1 MGMPVKKSLLEC
13 IGGTPL
19 VEATKL
25 CPDSAV
31 RVFLKLEGF
40 NASGSV
46 KDRPAL
52 YMVRDAIRSGRL
64 RPGMTILEA
73 TSGNLGIALSMI
85 GSREGYPVTLVAPR
99 SITEERKKLISF
111 YGTEIIYTD
120 GPTTRDSITRALILA
135 EENPAYCFL
144 YQYANPANALA
155 HYETTGRELI
165 EQLPEVDVVVS
176 GLGSA
181 GTLMGTG
188 RRVKEHN
195 PQARL
200 IAVEPYPGS
209 RLQGLRNIEEDG
221 YSPPILDLDLLDGR
235 LLVSGEHAHLMVREA
250 ARKEGIFLGMSAGA
264 VLYGALHVARSMQSG
279 NVVAILADAGWKYMS
294 IGICEES
301 LPGDIGNEALIKAW

>member
-1 MGMPVKKSLLEC
+1 MGIPVKHSLLEC
-13 IGGTPL
+13 IGDTPL
-19 VEATKL
+19 LEATKL
-25 CPDSAV
+25 LPGSAV
-31 RVFLKLEGF
+31 RIFLKLEGF

-52 YMVRDAIRSGRL
+52 YMVRDAIQTGRL
-64 RPGMTILEA
+64 KPGMTILEA

-99 SITEERKKLISF
+99 NITEERKKLISF

-120 GPTTRDSITRALILA
+120 GPTTKDSITHALKLA
-135 EENPAYCFL
+135 EKNPSYCFL
-144 YQYANPANALA
+144 YQYANPANPLA

-195 PQARL
+195 PRAKV

-221 YSPPILDLDLLDGR
+221 YAPPILDLDMLDGR
-235 LLVSGEHAHLMVREA
+235 LLVSGENAHLMVREA
-250 ARKEGIFLGMSAGA
+250 ARKEGVFLGMSAGA
-264 VLYGALHVARSMQSG
+264 VLYGALRVASSMKSG
-279 NVVAILADAGWKYMS
+279 NVVAVLADAGWKYMS
-294 IGICEES
+294 VGICEES
-301 LPGDIGNEALIKAW
+301 LPGEIGNEALIRAW

>member
-1 MGMPVKKSLLEC
+1 MDMPVRKSMLEC
-13 IGGTPL
+13 IGNTPL
-19 VEATKL
+19 VEATRL
-25 CPDSAV
+25 CPGSAV

-99 SITEERKKLISF
+99 GITEERKKLIAF

-120 GPTTRDSITRALILA
+120 GPTTKDSIARALTLA
-135 EENPAYCFL
+135 EQDPSYCFL

-155 HYETTGRELI
+155 HYETTGHELI
-165 EQLPEVDVVVS
+165 TQLPEVDVVVS

-195 PQARL
+195 PRARL

-209 RLQGLRNIEEDG
+209 RLQGLRNLEEDG
-221 YSPPILDLDLLDGR
+221 YSPPILDLELLDGR
-235 LLVSGEHAHLMVREA
+235 LLVSGENAHLMVREA

-264 VLYGALHVARSMQSG
+264 VLYGALRVAHSMQRG
-279 NVVAILADAGWKYMS
+279 NVVAVLADAGWKYMS

-301 LPGDIGNEALIKAW
+301 LPGEIGNEALIKAW

>member
-1 MGMPVKKSLLEC
+1 MGMPVTRSMLEC

-19 VEATKL
+19 VEATRL
-25 CPDSAV
+25 CPDCAV

-40 NASGSV
+40 NASGSI

-52 YMVRDAIRSGRL
+52 YMVQDAIRTGRL
-64 RPGMTILEA
+64 QPGMTILEA

-99 SITEERKKLISF
+99 NITEERKKLISF
-111 YGTEIIYTD
+111 YGSTIIYTD
-120 GPTTRDSITRALILA
+120 GPTTKDSIAHALLLA
-135 EENPAYCFL
+135 ESDPAYCFL

-165 EQLPEVDVVVS
+165 EQVPEVDVVVS

-195 PQARL
+195 PRARL

-221 YSPPILDLDLLDGR
+221 YTPPLLDLDLLDGR
-235 LLVSGEHAHLMVREA
+235 LLVSGEQAHRMVREA
-250 ARKEGIFLGMSAGA
+250 ARREGIFLGMSAGA
-264 VLYGALHVARSMQSG
+264 VLYGALRVAHSMTSG
-279 NVVAILADAGWKYMS
+279 TVVAVLADAGWKYMS

>member
-1 MGMPVKKSLLEC
+1 MGMPVRKSILEC
-13 IGGTPL
+13 VGGTPL

-25 CPDSAV
+25 CSNPAV

-52 YMVRDAIRSGRL
+52 YMVQDAIRSGRL

-85 GSREGYPVTLVAPR
+85 GSHQGYPVTLVAPR

-120 GPTTRDSITRALILA
+120 GPTTRDSITHALLLA
-135 EENPAYCFL
+135 ERNPAYCFL

-165 EQLPEVDVVVS
+165 EQVPEVDVVVS

-221 YSPPILDLDLLDGR
+221 YAPPILDLDLLDGR

-264 VLYGALHVARSMQSG
+264 VLYGALRVAHSLQSG

-301 LPGDIGNEALIKAW
+301 LPGEIGNEALIKAW

>member
-1 MGMPVKKSLLEC
+1 MGMPLKRSMLEC

-19 VEATKL
+19 VEATRL
-25 CPDSAV
+25 YPDAAV

-40 NASGSV
+40 NASGSI
-46 KDRPAL
+46 KDRPAV
-52 YMVRDAIRSGRL
+52 YMVQDAVRTGRL
-64 RPGMTILEA
+64 APGMTILEA

-111 YGTEIIYTD
+111 YGSRIIYTD
-120 GPTTRDSITRALILA
+120 GPTTKDSIICAQRLA
-135 EENPAYCFL
+135 ERDPTYCFL

-188 RRVKEHN
+188 RRLKEHN
-195 PQARL
+195 PRARL

-221 YSPPILDLDLLDGR
+221 YTPPLLDLDLLDGR
-235 LLVSGEHAHLMVREA
+235 LLVSGEHAHQMVREA

-264 VLYGALHVARSMQSG
+264 VLAGALRVAHSMRSG
-279 NVVAILADAGWKYMS
+279 TVVAILADAGWKYMS

-301 LPGDIGNEALIKAW
+301 LPGEIGNEALIKAW